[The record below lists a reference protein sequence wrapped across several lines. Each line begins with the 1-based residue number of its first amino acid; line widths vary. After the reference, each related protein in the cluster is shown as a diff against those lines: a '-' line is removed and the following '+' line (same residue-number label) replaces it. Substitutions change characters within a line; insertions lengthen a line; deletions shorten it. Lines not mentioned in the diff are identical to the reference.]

1 MEKKVKKFFRHSI
14 HIREVDTGSCSACE
28 WEITALLNGF
38 YDIQRYGIDFVASP
52 RHADMLLVTGPVSR
66 NMERALVETV
76 EATPCPRVIVAVGDC
91 AINGGVFGESYAC
104 RGGVG
109 KVAPVDLSIPGCPPT
124 PEDILRAVTDK
135 LR

>member
-1 MEKKVKKFFRHSI
+1 MKEKSNEFFKRSI

-66 NMERALVETV
+66 NMEVPLREVV
-76 EATPCPRVIVAVGDC
+76 EATPSPRRIVAVGDC
-91 AINGGVFGESYAC
+91 AINGGIFGEGYAC
-104 RGGVG
+104 KGGVG
-109 KVAPVDLSIPGCPPT
+109 KVVPVDLSIPGCPPT
-124 PEDILRAVTDK
+124 PEEILKAIINIK
-135 LR
+135 